1 RLRAARHRD
10 ARDARRAGRVAG
22 RRAAVAGRAH
32 TGASAGLFG
41 SGGAAGGRD
50 DLQRHRRRSPVTDTR
65 LEITIG
71 NLLRAGV
78 LLAAVLVF
86 SGGVWYL
93 SDNGRAELSYAHFAE
108 SGGIRALLTLPGPQ
122 QMILAGLLVL
132 IATPVA
138 RVVFSMVAFAQ
149 ERDWEY

>member
-1 RLRAARHRD
+1 
-10 ARDARRAGRVAG
+10 
-22 RRAAVAGRAH
+22 
-32 TGASAGLFG
+32 
-41 SGGAAGGRD
+41 
-50 DLQRHRRRSPVTDTR
+50 VTDTR
-65 LEITIG
+65 IEITIG

-93 SDNGRAELSYAHFAE
+93 SDNGRAELSYAHFPEA
-108 SGGIRALLTLPGPQ
+108 GGIRALLALPGPQ

-138 RVVFSMVAFAQ
+138 RVVFSMAAFAL
-149 ERDWEY
+149 ERDWEYVGLTAIVLGVLLYSIAVGL